1 MRSTPVGTETQGEVL
16 LELEGFGVEFSTPQG
31 TVTAARDISLSVRR
45 GECLGVVGESG
56 AGKSQV
62 FLGVLGLLAANGR
75 ASGQARFAGREL
87 LALPSRELDTLR
99 GRHIGLIFQ
108 DPMTSLT
115 PHLTIG
121 AQLTEV
127 RRRHLRE
134 SAQAAGAAALELLRQ
149 VQVTDP
155 ERRLGQFPYE
165 LSGGMRQ
172 RAMVALALA
181 GEPQLLIADE
191 PTTALDVTIQAQVL
205 ALLASLKRARSL
217 ALILITHDLGAVAG
231 LAERICV
238 LKDGRLLEEGTAQEV
253 LLRPR
258 EPYTRALLAAAAL
271 PLASAAA
278 APEADAPAALSV
290 EAVSVEFPLR
300 GGFPGRARHVA
311 AVSDVSFALKSGE
324 SLALVGE
331 SGCGKSTL
339 ARAALQLLPLTSGRV
354 LWLGTSLGARTQRE
368 LRALRSDLQ
377 IIFQDPLASL
387 DPRAT
392 AGASVEEG
400 LKLHA
405 PQLDAAARELAV
417 LQALEEV
424 GLAPELAA
432 RYPHELSG
440 GQCQRVGI
448 ARAMVL
454 KPQLLV
460 CDEPLSALDLSTQ
473 AQIVAL
479 LERLRSQRRL
489 TLLFISHNLGL
500 VRRLCQRVLVLYL
513 GRMMESA
520 AAEALFAEP
529 HHPYTRE
536 LLAAIP
542 STDPRVQPARLLAV
556 REGEPASPLQ
566 PPSGCVY
573 RTRCPHA
580 LPLCAA
586 QRPPWERTAQ
596 GGAVA
601 CHRWR
606 ELPPW
611 GA

>member
-1 MRSTPVGTETQGEVL
+1 MPSTRVAADFSGAAL
-16 LELEGFGVEFSTPQG
+16 LQLEGFGVEFLTPQG
-31 TVTAARDISLSVRR
+31 LVSAAHDIDLQVHR

-56 AGKSQV
+56 AGKSQL
-62 FLGVLGLLAANGR
+62 FLGALGLLAANGR
-75 ASGQARFAGREL
+75 ARGQARFAGREL
-87 LALPSRELDTLR
+87 LKLSARELDAVR
-99 GRHIGLIFQ
+99 GRQIGLIFQ

-127 RRRHLRE
+127 RRRHLHE
-134 SAQAAGAAALELLRQ
+134 SAPAARAAALALLEQ
-149 VQVTDP
+149 VQVTDAA
-155 ERRLGQFPYE
+155 RRLGQYPYE

-181 GEPQLLIADE
+181 AEPQLLIADE
-191 PTTALDVTIQAQVL
+191 PTTALDVTIQAQIL
-205 ALLASLKRARSL
+205 ALLGTLKRARAL

-231 LAERICV
+231 LAERILV
-238 LKDGRLLEEGTAQEV
+238 LKDGRRVEEGSAEAV
-253 LLRPR
+253 LRRPR
-258 EPYTRALLAAAAL
+258 EPYTRALVAAAAAL
-271 PLASAAA
+271 GSGAGA
-278 APEADAPAALSV
+278 APAAPAPVALSV
-290 EAVSVEFPLR
+290 EALSVDFAVR
-300 GGFPGRARHVA
+300 GGLTRRVRRLQALN
-311 AVSDVSFALKSGE
+311 DVSFGLRRGE
-324 SLALVGE
+324 SLAIVGE

-339 ARAALQLLPLTSGRV
+339 ARAALQLLPASAGRV
-354 LWLGTSLGARTQRE
+354 LWLGTSLAALPPPA
-368 LRALRSDLQ
+368 LRALRADLQ

-387 DPRAT
+387 DPRLS
-392 AGASVEEG
+392 AGESIAEG
-400 LKLHA
+400 LTVHA
-405 PQLDAAARELAV
+405 PQLDARARELAV
-417 LQALEEV
+417 LGALEAV
-424 GLAPELAA
+424 GLAPELAV

-440 GQCQRVGI
+440 GQCQRVGL

-473 AQIVAL
+473 AEIVAL
-479 LERLRSQRRL
+479 LEQLREERGL

-513 GRMMESA
+513 GRMMEAGAAQTLFSA
-520 AAEALFAEP
+520 P
-529 HHPYTRE
+529 RHPYTRE

-542 STDPRVQPARLLAV
+542 STDPRVQPSRLLAV
-556 REGEPASPLQ
+556 RPGEPASPLD

-586 QRPPWERTAQ
+586 DRPAWEPAGQ
-596 GGAVA
+596 DQALA

-606 ELPPW
+606 ELPPV
-611 GA
+611 

>member
-1 MRSTPVGTETQGEVL
+1 MRSTPVSTEAANEVL
-16 LELEGFGVEFSTPQG
+16 LELRGFGVEFITSAG
-31 TVTAARDISLSVRR
+31 LICAARDIDLTVRR
-45 GECLGVVGESG
+45 GQCLGVVGESG

-62 FLGVLGLLAANGR
+62 FLGALGLLEANGR
-75 ASGQARFAGREL
+75 ARGQARFAGQEL
-87 LALPSRELDTLR
+87 LRLGSRELDALR

-127 RRRHLRE
+127 RRRHLQE
-134 SAQAAGAAALELLRQ
+134 SAPAARAAALALLEQ
-149 VQVTDP
+149 VQVSDAA
-155 ERRLGQFPYE
+155 RRLSQYPYE
-165 LSGGMRQ
+165 LSGGLRQ

-181 GEPQLLIADE
+181 AEPELLIADE
-191 PTTALDVTIQAQVL
+191 PTTALDVTIQAQIL
-205 ALLASLKRARSL
+205 ALLATLKRARAL

-238 LKDGRLLEEGTAQEV
+238 LKAGRLVEEGTAEAV

-258 EPYTRALLAAAAL
+258 EPYTRALVA
-271 PLASAAA
+271 AAA
-278 APEADAPAALSV
+278 APAARSGAAPAAAAPAALAVQDLSV
-290 EAVSVEFPLR
+290 AFPVR
-300 GGFPGRARHVA
+300 GGLLRRRRRLQAL
-311 AVSDVSFALKSGE
+311 SDVSFELPRGQ

-339 ARAALQLLPLTSGRV
+339 ARAALQLLPPESGRV
-354 LWLGTSLGARTQRE
+354 LWLGTSLADLSEGE

-387 DPRAT
+387 DPRRT
-392 AGASVEEG
+392 AGESIAEG
-400 LKLHA
+400 LKVHA
-405 PQLDAAARELAV
+405 RELDRGARELAV
-417 LQALEEV
+417 LEALEQV

-454 KPQLLV
+454 KPKLLV

-473 AQIVAL
+473 AEIVAL
-479 LERLRSQRRL
+479 LERLAAQDHL

-500 VRRLCQRVLVLYL
+500 VRRLCQNVLVLYL
-513 GRMMESA
+513 GRMMEA
-520 AAEALFAEP
+520 GAAEALFAAP
-529 HHPYTRE
+529 RHPYTRE

-542 STDPRVQPARLLAV
+542 STDPRLQPGRLLGV
-556 REGEPASPLQ
+556 RAGEPASALD

-580 LPLCAA
+580 IALCAA
-586 QRPPWERTAQ
+586 QRPPWEPAGQAQ
-596 GGAVA
+596 ELA

-606 ELPPW
+606 ELPPS
-611 GA
+611 AP

>member
-1 MRSTPVGTETQGEVL
+1 MRSTPVSTEAAREVL
-16 LELEGFGVEFSTPQG
+16 LELRGFGVEFITPQG
-31 TVTAARDISLSVRR
+31 LIHAARDIDLEVRR

-62 FLGVLGLLAANGR
+62 FLGALGLLAANGR
-75 ASGQARFAGREL
+75 ARGQARFAGEEL
-87 LALPSRELDTLR
+87 LGLGPRELDALR

-108 DPMTSLT
+108 DPMTALT

-127 RRRHLRE
+127 RRRHLHE
-134 SAQAAGAAALELLRQ
+134 SARAAQAASLKLLEQ
-149 VQVTDP
+149 VQLSDP
-155 ERRLGQFPYE
+155 ARRLTQYPYE

-172 RAMVALALA
+172 RALVALALA
-181 GEPQLLIADE
+181 AEPQLLIADE
-191 PTTALDVTIQAQVL
+191 PTTALDVTIQAQIL
-205 ALLASLKRARSL
+205 ALLAALKRSRSL
-217 ALILITHDLGAVAG
+217 SLILITHDLGAVAG

-238 LKDGRLLEEGTAQEV
+238 LKGGRMVEEGTAQQV
-253 LLRPR
+253 LLHPR
-258 EPYTRALLAAAAL
+258 EPYTRALVAAAA
-271 PLASAAA
+271 ASAAPRDAADASA
-278 APEADAPAALSV
+278 APVALDVEDLSV
-290 EAVSVEFPLR
+290 AFPLR
-300 GGFPGRARHVA
+300 GGLFRRTRRLQALTE
-311 AVSDVSFALKSGE
+311 VSFALRRGE

-339 ARAALQLLPLTSGRV
+339 ARAALQLLPPDSGRV
-354 LWLGTSLGARTQRE
+354 LWLGASLAGLAPQQ
-368 LRALRSDLQ
+368 LRALRKDLQ

-387 DPRAT
+387 DPRLT
-392 AGASVEEG
+392 AAQSIAEG
-400 LKLHA
+400 LKVH
-405 PQLDAAARELAV
+405 ARELDRSARE
-417 LQALEEV
+417 LLMFEALDAV
-424 GLAPELAA
+424 GLAPELAR

-473 AQIVAL
+473 AEIVAL
-479 LERLRSQRRL
+479 LEGLRAQQHL

-513 GRMMESA
+513 GRMMESG
-520 AAEALFAEP
+520 ETQALFATAR
-529 HHPYTRE
+529 HPYTRE

-542 STDPRVQPARLLAV
+542 SADPRVQPGRLLGV
-556 REGEPASPLQ
+556 RAGEPASPLD

-580 LPLCAA
+580 LAVCAA
-586 QRPPWERTAQ
+586 ERPRWEPAGPDQ
-596 GGAVA
+596 EVA
-601 CHRWR
+601 CLRWR
-606 ELPPW
+606 ELPAGGP
-611 GA
+611 